1 MKIISKNF
9 TSPIRQQLAKTI
21 LGIFKSHPN
30 KPFNHKQLSKQI
42 KQFDEVF
49 SDLIFANDIN
59 ENELRDE
66 ILKACNLLV
75 LEEKIQEYDT
85 GRYRLIPESSFVEGT
100 IEITSTG
107 AAYVVN
113 EDYEKDIYIAP
124 NNTANALN
132 RDLVRV
138 SLFARREG
146 KRAEGEVVEIIKRFK
161 IEFSG
166 VVQVSQRFA
175 FLVADTN
182 KMNVDIFIPLQSLK
196 GAVNGDKAVARITEW
211 LPDAKN
217 PTGEIIKVL
226 GRPGENNAEMDAI
239 LIEYGFPLEF
249 PDEVEKEADRIPF
262 EIPKSEIKKRRDFR
276 KITTFTI
283 DPFDA
288 KDFDDALSIRKLEN
302 GNHEIGIHI
311 ADVSYFLTEKMQ
323 MEKEAYDRA
332 TSVYLVDRVI
342 PMLPEKLSN
351 NVCSLRP
358 HEEKLCFSAVF
369 EMNEKAV
376 VLNEWFGRTVIYSD
390 RRFTYEEAQE
400 VIESGKGDLATEIL
414 TIDKLAK
421 QLRTERFKNGAVNF
435 DKLEVKFHLD
445 EVGNPTGVY
454 TKEMKDSNKLIEE
467 FMLLANKRVATFIGK
482 NHATYTA
489 NVTNAKNTK
498 HQAPGTKLTFVYR
511 IHDIP
516 DPEKVKQFAQFATKF
531 GYKLKT
537 ATEKELAHSINKLVE
552 EIKGKG
558 EQNLLEVLAIR
569 TMAKAKYSTENIG
582 HYGLAF
588 DYYTHFTSPIRR
600 YPDVMVHR
608 LLQHYLDGGKSAD
621 ATDYEQR
628 CKHSS
633 AKESQAAE
641 AERASTKYKQVQY
654 MQNKIGE
661 VFEGI
666 ISGVTDW
673 GIFIEIT
680 ESKCEGMIRLRDLN
694 DDYYEYDEKTITITG
709 KRTGRRFQLGDTM
722 KVILKK
728 TDLARKQI
736 DFALYDDGDSVYG
749 YRRDNT
755 VDTSPRSG
763 NGFRKEPKRK
773 KEFKNYKF
781 KKRR

>member
-1 MKIISKNF
+1 
-9 TSPIRQQLAKTI
+9 
-21 LGIFKSHPN
+21 
-30 KPFNHKQLSKQI
+30 
-42 KQFDEVF
+42 
-49 SDLIFANDIN
+49 LIFSNNID

-75 LEEKIQEYDT
+75 LEEKIQEYET
-85 GRYRLIPESSFVEGT
+85 GRYRLIPESKFVEGT

-138 SLFARREG
+138 SLFAHREG
-146 KRAEGEVVEIIKRFK
+146 KRAEGEVVEIVKRFK
-161 IEFSG
+161 TEFSG
-166 VVQVSQRFA
+166 VVQLSQRFA
-175 FLVADTN
+175 FLIADSN
-182 KMNVDIFIPLQSLK
+182 KMNVDIFIPLENLN
-196 GAVNGDKAVARITEW
+196 GAKDGDKAIARMKEW
-211 LPDAKN
+211 LPDNKH
-217 PTGEIIKVL
+217 PIGEIIRVL

-239 LIEYGFPLEF
+239 LVEYGFPLEF
-249 PDEVEKEADRIPF
+249 PEEVEKEADRIPF

-276 KITTFTI
+276 KVTTFTI

-288 KDFDDALSIRKLEN
+288 KDFDDALSLRKLEN

-311 ADVSYFLTEKMQ
+311 ADVSYYLTEKMQ

-358 HEEKLCFSAVF
+358 KEEKLCFSAVF
-369 EMNEKAV
+369 EMNENAN
-376 VLNEWFGRTVIYSD
+376 VLNEWYGRTVIYSD
-390 RRFTYEEAQE
+390 RRFTYEEAQTI
-400 VIESGKGDLATEIL
+400 IETGEGELSNEIL
-414 TIDKLAK
+414 TLDKLAK
-421 QLRTERFKNGAVNF
+421 KMRAARFKNGAVNF

-445 EVGNPTGVY
+445 EIGNPTGVY

-467 FMLLANKRVATFIGK
+467 FMLLANRKVAAFIGK
-482 NHATYTA
+482 CHATYTA
-489 NVTNAKNTK
+489 AVTGKKNPKPQTSNS
-498 HQAPGTKLTFVYR
+498 KLTFVYR
-511 IHDIP
+511 VHDIP
-516 DPEKVKQFAQFATKF
+516 DPEKVKQFAQFANKF

-558 EQNLLEVLAIR
+558 EQNVLEVLAIR

-588 DYYTHFTSPIRR
+588 EFYTHFTSPIRR

-621 ATDYEQR
+621 AKEFEDR

-633 AKESQAAE
+633 AKEAQAAE
-641 AERASTKYKQVQY
+641 AERASTRYKQVQY

-661 VFEGI
+661 VFDGI

-673 GIFIEIT
+673 GIFVEIT

-694 DDYYEYDEKTITITG
+694 DDYYEYDEKTISITG
-709 KRTGRRFQLGDTM
+709 RRTGRKFQLGDKI
-722 KVILKK
+722 KVVLKK

-736 DFALYDDGDSVYG
+736 DFSMFDDNDAVYG
-749 YRRDNT
+749 YRRDN
-755 VDTSPRSG
+755 SIRSVSKNQ
-763 NGFRKEPKRK
+763 NGFRREPKRK
-773 KEFKNYKF
+773 DSFKNNKF